1 MFQWEKAEEKNI
13 QLFFSKNK
21 WNFIDNDKKVNK
33 LFNFKSFSEAFSW
46 MTEVAFEA
54 EKIDHHPDWT
64 NIYNKVDV
72 TLTTHDQNEV
82 TSKDLS
88 LAEIMEKT
96 FVKYNY

>member
-1 MFQWEKAEEKNI
+1 MEKDIK
-13 QLFFSKNK
+13 LFFSNNK
-21 WNFIDNDKKVNK
+21 WDFIDNNKKVRK
-33 LFNFKSFSEAFSW
+33 LFKFKTFSEAFSW
-46 MTEVAFEA
+46 MTEVAFDA

-64 NIYNKVDV
+64 NVYNKVDV
-72 TLTTHDQNEV
+72 TLSTHDQNKV

>member
-1 MFQWEKAEEKNI
+1 MEKNI
-13 QLFFSKNK
+13 QLFFSNNK

-72 TLTTHDQNEV
+72 TLTTHDQNDI

>member
-1 MFQWEKAEEKNI
+1 MEKNI

-72 TLTTHDQNEV
+72 TLTTHDQNEI